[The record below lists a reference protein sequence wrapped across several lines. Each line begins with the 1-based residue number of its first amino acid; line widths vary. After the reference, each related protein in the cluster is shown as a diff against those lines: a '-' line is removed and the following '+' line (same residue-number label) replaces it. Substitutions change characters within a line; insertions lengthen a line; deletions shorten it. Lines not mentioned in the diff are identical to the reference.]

1 MRFWFCSQLV
11 PMSEAKLLLNEDD
24 YLLKSVYDYWMRKR
38 KRKIGPSLIP
48 RIKQERRDGSTNG
61 DVYVAFRRR
70 MEKMQT
76 RKVSEAGDHGSAV
89 RGRYSTVVPTCV
101 FVLTYLLQD
110 ICGV

>member
-1 MRFWFCSQLV
+1 MWFWFCSQMV

-38 KRKIGPSLIP
+38 KIRPSLIP

-61 DVYVAFRRR
+61 DAYVAFRRR

-76 RKVSEAGDHGSAV
+76 RKVSEAGDHGSAAG
-89 RGRYSTVVPTCV
+89 GRHSVVVPTCV
-101 FVLTYLLQD
+101 FVLSYLLRE